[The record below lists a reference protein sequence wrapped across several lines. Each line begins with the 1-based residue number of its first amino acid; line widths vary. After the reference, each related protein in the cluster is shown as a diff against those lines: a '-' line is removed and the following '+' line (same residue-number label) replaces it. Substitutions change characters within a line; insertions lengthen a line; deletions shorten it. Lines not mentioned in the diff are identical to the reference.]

1 MKIFIAGATGVLER
15 RLIQQFRAHDHS
27 VVGLVR
33 SQKGEQ
39 IVRSL
44 GGESRWGNLFDVD
57 ALAYAA
63 DGADVVIHAATS
75 IPVTIIVSFPLEPT
89 I

>member
-1 MKIFIAGATGVLER
+1 
-15 RLIQQFRAHDHS
+15 
-27 VVGLVR
+27 
-33 SQKGEQ
+33 
-39 IVRSL
+39 L

-75 IPVTIIVSFPLEPT
+75 IPVTIIVSLPLEPT